1 LNPLELIDK
10 YGTDA
15 LRHALSTGTSAGN
28 DIRLSM
34 DKIEAARNFANKLWN
49 ASRFILGNI
58 EGKVSDE
65 PLRDKLALEDRWILS
80 RMNRMIASVDQ
91 LMEDFH
97 FGEAQR
103 QVHDFIWGEF
113 CDWYIE
119 IAKLRLKDENPP
131 LPVLAH
137 VLETSLRLLH
147 PFMPFIT
154 EEIWH
159 NLKGHIDRDIGE
171 SIMVAPY
178 PVADEA
184 VVDDMAERDMEV
196 VIEVVRAIRNTR
208 AEFKVEPSKWIE
220 ALVAT
225 ADARTAIEAQAQ
237 AIETL
242 ARVRPLS
249 IIGSDDGRP
258 DNSKTI
264 VLKGAEVILPMAGMI
279 DVDTER
285 ARLEK
290 QIADSDADIAR
301 LETRLSDEKFLSKA
315 PPPVVEKERERLATQ
330 QDKASRLRE
339 RLAELG

>member
-1 LNPLELIDK
+1 
-10 YGTDA
+10 
-15 LRHALSTGTSAGN
+15 
-28 DIRLSM
+28 
-34 DKIEAARNFANKLWN
+34 
-49 ASRFILGNI
+49 
-58 EGKVSDE
+58 
-65 PLRDKLALEDRWILS
+65 
-80 RMNRMIASVDQ
+80 MIASVDQ

-159 NLKGHIDRDIGE
+159 NLKGHVDRDIGE

-184 VVDDMAERDMEV
+184 VMDDMAERDMEV

-225 ADARTAIEAQAQ
+225 ADARPAIEAQAQ
-237 AIETL
+237 AIEAL
-242 ARVRPLS
+242 ARVRPL
-249 IIGSDDGRP
+249 IVIGSDDGRP
-258 DNSKTI
+258 DNCKTI

-315 PPPVVEKERERLATQ
+315 PPPVVDKERERLATQ